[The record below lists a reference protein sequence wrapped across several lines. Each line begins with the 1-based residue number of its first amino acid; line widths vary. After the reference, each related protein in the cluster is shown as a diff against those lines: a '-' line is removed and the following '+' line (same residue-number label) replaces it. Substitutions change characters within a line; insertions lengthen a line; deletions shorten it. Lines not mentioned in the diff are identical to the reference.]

1 HPINNNLEAIRL
13 QFASSIDT
21 LSNANKKTLLLQS
34 SPLSRLEGTPKEI
47 SLNIINTPPKKENY
61 TDGDKALAVLI
72 EGDFTSAF
80 ANRVKP
86 VQLRNPLEKGKS
98 NKMLVVSDG
107 DIIKNQV
114 RNGRPLER
122 GYDKWTNNYYGNKEF
137 LINAVNYLLDD
148 SGLINIRNK
157 KVVVPFLDAQ
167 KIAAQKTKWQL
178 VNIGLPLVLTLVFG
192 LGFAYFRRR
201 KYGA

>member
-1 HPINNNLEAIRL
+1 M
-13 QFASSIDT
+13 
-21 LSNANKKTLLLQS
+21 
-34 SPLSRLEGTPKEI
+34 
-47 SLNIINTPPKKENY
+47 
-61 TDGDKALAVLI
+61 AVLV

-86 VQLRNPLEKGKS
+86 VSLKNPLEKGKP

-107 DIIKNQV
+107 DLIKNQV
-114 RNGRPLER
+114 HNGRPLEL

-137 LINAVNYLLDD
+137 LINAVNYLSDD

-157 KVVVPFLDAQ
+157 EVAVPFLDEQ

-178 VNIGLPLVLTLVFG
+178 MNIGLPLVLTLAFG
-192 LGFAYFRRR
+192 LGFTYFRRR
-201 KYGA
+201 KYAA

>member
-1 HPINNNLEAIRL
+1 
-13 QFASSIDT
+13 
-21 LSNANKKTLLLQS
+21 
-34 SPLSRLEGTPKEI
+34 LSRLEGTPKQI
-47 SLNIINTPPKKENY
+47 SLDIIDSSPKKENY
-61 TDGDKALAVLI
+61 TNGNKALAVLV
-72 EGDFTSAF
+72 EGDFISAF
-80 ANRVKP
+80 VNRVKP

-114 RNGRPLER
+114 RNGRPLEL

-157 KVVVPFLDAQ
+157 KVAIPFLDAQ

-192 LGFAYFRRR
+192 LGFTYFRRR